1 MSTTRQTRRRAER
14 LKRRHGPVGDVV
26 RVTTERT
33 TYLAA
38 TRGPVPMPND
48 EAQAEA
54 VIEGLLDIG
63 HQVAAAKGE
72 TLVRVAAPSTEA
84 LVEWMPE

>member
-1 MSTTRQTRRRAER
+1 
-14 LKRRHGPVGDVV
+14 
-26 RVTTERT
+26 
-33 TYLAA
+33 
-38 TRGPVPMPND
+38 MPND